1 MKTLSLF
8 RAPRQYR
15 SGDDAFSPAFAEAMN
30 PYFSPVTLSDI
41 WPEWHHAV
49 LNTFPLSY
57 MPFRHRIYNRTIM
70 YTIARNAVRRLAANG
85 VVCVRGEM
93 WMGDATATLEREI
106 KQRNA
111 YVYNYIDN
119 WFALPA
125 LAARA
130 KARCALADVIVVPT
144 LRLQEICD
152 ELFSGKAISA
162 IEEPVDCGRFGLAVA
177 EKTAVPT
184 LVWAGGP
191 FNQSELVHMREIL
204 AAVHRV
210 VPFDLVILSGYRK
223 PDLSLPIPWKWVPF
237 SPANEQQVIPR
248 AWAGFCWLGDDA
260 YASAKGCYK
269 TKTYM
274 AAGTAPV
281 VTDVGHARQVLNA
294 AGAGFLIPD
303 NDARLWIDS
312 LVHLLSS
319 REAAVLE
326 GGKARAF
333 ARDAFA
339 YDRIAAEWAHVIH
352 EVC

>member
-1 MKTLSLF
+1 MKSLSLF
-8 RAPRQYR
+8 RAPRQQR
-15 SGDDAFSPAFAEAMN
+15 SGDDAFSPAFAEALT
-30 PYFSPVTLSDI
+30 PYFRPVILADI
-41 WPEWHHAV
+41 WPDWHHTA

-57 MPFRHRIYNRTIM
+57 VPFRHRIYNRTIM
-70 YTIARNAVRRLAANG
+70 YTIARNAVRRLGANG

-130 KARCALADVIVVPT
+130 KARCALADAIVVPT
-144 LRLQEICD
+144 PRLQEICE
-152 ELFSGKAISA
+152 ELFPGKTIVA
-162 IEEPVDCGRFGLAVA
+162 IEEPVDCGRFGPAVA
-177 EKTAVPT
+177 EKAKVPT

-191 FNQSELVHMREIL
+191 FSQSELVHMRDIL
-204 AAVHRV
+204 AAVYRACPFQLV
-210 VPFDLVILSGYRK
+210 VLSGYK
-223 PDLSLPIPWKWVPF
+223 EPDLPLTIPWTWVPY
-237 SPANEQQVIPR
+237 SPANEQEIIPK
-248 AWAGFCWLGDDA
+248 AWAGFCWLGDDT

-294 AGAGFLIPD
+294 AGAGFLIAD
-303 NDARLWIDS
+303 NNAQQWIDT

-319 REAAVLE
+319 REEAVLE
-326 GGKARAF
+326 GVKARAF